1 MFNFKIMEN
10 TNEREEMDALDS
22 VGNSTIEPSEG
33 TCGACKAGEQGQGA
47 SGEDRGADDHEGV
60 SDEASDEPT
69 GVNDESIELLRRYP
83 NVCARI
89 VELMRT
95 RAEAIALELIEKGIG
110 YDVAVAD
117 ADKNGYV
124 RGRNEK
130 IELAKR
136 HRMPQLDAVGEQSDA
151 DVSGVGLFP
160 RYVERDF
167 WED

>member
-1 MFNFKIMEN
+1 MEN

-33 TCGACKAGEQGQGA
+33 TCGACKAGEQGA
-47 SGEDRGADDHEGV
+47 SGEDRGTDDHEGV
-60 SDEASDEPT
+60 SDETSDGPI
-69 GVNDESIELLRRYP
+69 GVNDESIELLKRYP

-89 VELMRT
+89 AELMRT

-117 ADKNGYV
+117 ADKKGYV

-136 HRMPQLDAVGEQSDA
+136 HRMPQLDAVGEKGDA
-151 DVSGVGLFP
+151 DVRGLGLFP
-160 RYVERDF
+160 RYVKRDF

>member
-1 MFNFKIMEN
+1 
-10 TNEREEMDALDS
+10 
-22 VGNSTIEPSEG
+22 
-33 TCGACKAGEQGQGA
+33 
-47 SGEDRGADDHEGV
+47 
-60 SDEASDEPT
+60 
-69 GVNDESIELLRRYP
+69 
-83 NVCARI
+83 
-89 VELMRT
+89 MRT

-160 RYVERDF
+160 RYVKRDF

>member
-33 TCGACKAGEQGQGA
+33 TCGAGKAGEQGA
-47 SGEDRGADDHEGV
+47 SGEDRGTDDHEGV
-60 SDEASDEPT
+60 SDETSDGPI
-69 GVNDESIELLRRYP
+69 GVNDESIELLKRYP

-89 VELMRT
+89 AELMRT

-160 RYVERDF
+160 RYVKRDF